1 MKIVRIL
8 HFISHLRWIFLI
20 WMVSLM
26 IYIFF
31 FKPDNPIQLVGQVLF
46 ISGIMMGLTSLSDV
60 SKMSKKQLKDLSDP
74 RNSKRQYIV
83 MFSGATLLI
92 FISILFFSLRLIF
105 PNANDL
111 YLKNFTKLGYDCLVM
126 LLGFLCIIKQLTD
139 QVAYAQ
145 NQIIPDSE
153 ISI

>member
-8 HFISHLRWIFLI
+8 HIISHLRWIFLI
-20 WMVSLM
+20 WMVSLI

-31 FKPDNPIQLVGQVLF
+31 SNPDNPIQLVGQVLF
-46 ISGIMMGLTSLSDV
+46 ISGIMMGLASLSDV
-60 SKMSKKQLKDLSDP
+60 SKMSKKQIKDLSDP
-74 RNSKRQYIV
+74 RNSKRQNIV
-83 MFSGATLLI
+83 MFSVAILLVL
-92 FISILFFSLRLIF
+92 ISVLFFSLRLIY
-105 PNANDL
+105 PNANES
-111 YLKNFTKLGYDCLVM
+111 YLNSFTKLGYDCLVM

-145 NQIIPDSE
+145 NLNKGKDE